1 MSSQWWDPS
10 GWPMSWW
17 PMSWWPAGPPP
28 LIDAAAPADAPS
40 LAEIHAASFA
50 RGWSEA
56 ELEALV
62 ADPAVD
68 ALVARRAS
76 PFGTRRP
83 VGFALCRRAGEEA
96 EVLTVAVSPHWR
108 GRGVATELT
117 EALLRRLYAD
127 RVAAV
132 FLEVDAG
139 NVPALALYR
148 RLRFR
153 QVGERR
159 GYYAG
164 SGGGHALVMRC
175 DLR

>member
-1 MSSQWWDPS
+1 MASVWWDPS
-10 GWPMSWW
+10 GWPI
-17 PMSWWPAGPPP
+17 PWWPAVPPP
-28 LIDAAAPADAPS
+28 LIDGAVPADAPV
-40 LAEIHAASFA
+40 LAEIHAACFA

-56 ELEALV
+56 ELVALI
-62 ADPAVD
+62 DEDAVD

-76 PFGTRRP
+76 PFGTRGP
-83 VGFALCRRAGEEA
+83 VGLAMARRAGDEA
-96 EVLTVAVSPHWR
+96 EVLTIAVSPRWR

-117 EALLRRLYAD
+117 EALLRRLYAE
-127 RVAAV
+127 RISSV

-148 RLRFR
+148 RLRFHK
-153 QVGERR
+153 VGERR

>member
-1 MSSQWWDPS
+1 MGPVRLAHVVVADVVV
-10 GWPMSWW
+10 
-17 PMSWWPAGPPP
+17 AGRPPPP
-28 LIDAAAPADAPS
+28 LIDAAAAADAPS

-117 EALLRRLYAD
+117 ETLLRRLYAE

-148 RLRFR
+148 RLRFH

>member
-1 MSSQWWDPS
+1 MASLWWDPS
-10 GWPMSWW
+10 GWPL
-17 PMSWWPAGPPP
+17 PWWPAVPPP
-28 LIDAAAPADAPS
+28 LIDAAAPADAPA
-40 LAEIHAASFA
+40 LAEIHAACFA

-68 ALVARRAS
+68 AQVARRAS

-83 VGFALCRRAGEEA
+83 VGFALCRRAGDEA
-96 EVLTVAVSPHWR
+96 EVLTIAVSPRWR

-117 EALLRRLYAD
+117 ETLLRRLYAD
-127 RVAAV
+127 RVGAV

>member
-1 MSSQWWDPS
+1 MANLWWDPS
-10 GWPMSWW
+10 AWPMSWW

-28 LIDAAAPADAPS
+28 LIDAAAAADAPA
-40 LAEIHAASFA
+40 LAEIHAACFA

-117 EALLRRLYAD
+117 ETLLRRLYAE

-148 RLRFR
+148 RLRFH

-175 DLR
+175 DLL

>member
-1 MSSQWWDPS
+1 MSSEGWWTPT
-10 GWPMSWW
+10 SWLS
-17 PMSWWPAGPPP
+17 PWWSPVPPP
-28 LIDAAAPADAPS
+28 LIDEAVPADAPA
-40 LAEIHAASFA
+40 LAEIHAQSFA

-56 ELEALV
+56 EFEALIG
-62 ADPAVD
+62 DPAVD
-68 ALVARRAS
+68 VLVARRGS
-76 PFGTRRP
+76 PLGTRRP
-83 VGFALCRRAGEEA
+83 VGLALCRRAGDEA
-96 EVLTVAVSPHWR
+96 EILTIAVHRRWR
-108 GRGVATELT
+108 DRGIATELT
-117 EALLRRLYAD
+117 ETLLRRLYAD

-139 NVPALALYR
+139 NAPALALYR

-175 DLR
+175 DLL